1 MGDADASSLPY
12 LGEYAKS
19 GRASCKKCKIT
30 IEKGVLRLA
39 IMVQSPMF
47 DGKVPH
53 WHHAKC
59 FFTKARPH
67 TVGEIGHFDDLRWED
82 QEKLRELVK
91 DALAGK
97 IPGTK
102 GKGQSKNGTI
112 GKDFRIE
119 YSKSGGAK
127 CNVCEEKIKKGLVR
141 VSKKEYQSER
151 ALRYGPYD
159 AWNHLKCFA
168 QKQEELGYF
177 DSGDSLDGFKTL
189 SQDDQKE
196 VKSLIKKLESIKR
209 KIKEENGPESKKIKV
224 DPEEEKIKGDIK
236 NQMKKLYYYRDN
248 LSKLKKKELDY
259 IQEHNCQDIISGL
272 EPTLDRIA
280 DGMTFGALN
289 RCSECSNGQ
298 LAFKGS
304 NGYQCTGDISEWT
317 RCVYKTHE
325 PERTPFKIP
334 QEFREEYSWFQLY
347 KGSVKKRI
355 IPIGEDIKVLPT
367 KVEKDRAARVIKT
380 PFKDLKFFLEGSV
393 DKKSIEKQIK
403 DLGGRVSSRIS
414 ANTAA
419 IIADSSS
426 VGKMTDNIEKAKS
439 LQIQVIPPESLD
451 KAMKIDPETL
461 IKQHS
466 ICEWGSEPSSRIPHL
481 KKVSSSG
488 SSNSGSKAN
497 STSKSVKLTLK
508 GGGCVDPDSG
518 LDNKCH
524 VFKKGDTLY
533 SSVLGAVSV
542 QDGKNSYYKL
552 QILKHD
558 KKNHRYYLFRSWG
571 RVGTTI
577 GGKKTEDFDSSS
589 DAIREFERL
598 YEEKTGNL
606 WRHRN
611 KFEKLPGKFYP
622 LDIDFGSS
630 QSDAESKKLVL
641 SESKSKLA
649 LPIKELISLIFD
661 VESMKK
667 ALVEFE
673 IDLNKMPLGKLSRKQ
688 IEKAYSILNEAQ
700 NLLDS
705 KTQSQSKVID
715 ATNRFFTLI
724 PHDFGMNSPP
734 LLEDL
739 ELIKNKIEM
748 LDNLLEIEVAYSLLQ
763 SDSSSQENG
772 DIDPFDS
779 YYKKLNTE
787 LEVVDNSSE
796 EYQILE
802 KYVQNTHAATHDMYS
817 LEIESI
823 LKVNRKGENKK
834 FKPFR
839 KLPNRRLLWHGSR
852 MTNFVGILSQG
863 LKIAPPEAPVTGY
876 MFGKGIYFADM
887 VSKSANYCH
896 TSKKKNTGLLMLCDV
911 ALGNIYEKT
920 SAEYVEKLPPGKH
933 STMGIGKTQPDP
945 NDVTEIDGS
954 TIQYGKSVKDD
965 NLKSDLLYNEFI
977 VYDVAQVQCKY
988 LFRMKFNYKI

>member
-82 QEKLRELVK
+82 QEKLSFEFWIGFK

-196 VKSLIKKLESIKR
+196 VKSLIKKIESIKR

-304 NGYQCTGDISEWT
+304 N
-317 RCVYKTHE
+317 
-325 PERTPFKIP
+325 
-334 QEFREEYSWFQLY
+334 EFREEYSWFQLY

-367 KVEKDRAARVIKT
+367 KVEKDRAARVIKN

-393 DKKSIEKQIK
+393 DKK
-403 DLGGRVSSRIS
+403 
-414 ANTAA
+414 
-419 IIADSSS
+419 
-426 VGKMTDNIEKAKS
+426 
-439 LQIQVIPPESLD
+439 
-451 KAMKIDPETL
+451 KI
-461 IKQHS
+461 H
-466 ICEWGSEPSSRIPHL
+466 
-481 KKVSSSG
+481 
-488 SSNSGSKAN
+488 
-497 STSKSVKLTLK
+497 
-508 GGGCVDPDSG
+508 
-518 LDNKCH
+518 
-524 VFKKGDTLY
+524 
-533 SSVLGAVSV
+533 
-542 QDGKNSYYKL
+542 
-552 QILKHD
+552 
-558 KKNHRYYLFRSWG
+558 
-571 RVGTTI
+571 
-577 GGKKTEDFDSSS
+577 
-589 DAIREFERL
+589 
-598 YEEKTGNL
+598 
-606 WRHRN
+606 
-611 KFEKLPGKFYP
+611 
-622 LDIDFGSS
+622 
-630 QSDAESKKLVL
+630 
-641 SESKSKLA
+641 
-649 LPIKELISLIFD
+649 
-661 VESMKK
+661 
-667 ALVEFE
+667 
-673 IDLNKMPLGKLSRKQ
+673 
-688 IEKAYSILNEAQ
+688 
-700 NLLDS
+700 
-705 KTQSQSKVID
+705 
-715 ATNRFFTLI
+715 
-724 PHDFGMNSPP
+724 
-734 LLEDL
+734 
-739 ELIKNKIEM
+739 
-748 LDNLLEIEVAYSLLQ
+748 
-763 SDSSSQENG
+763 
-772 DIDPFDS
+772 
-779 YYKKLNTE
+779 
-787 LEVVDNSSE
+787 
-796 EYQILE
+796 
-802 KYVQNTHAATHDMYS
+802 
-817 LEIESI
+817 
-823 LKVNRKGENKK
+823 
-834 FKPFR
+834 
-839 KLPNRRLLWHGSR
+839 
-852 MTNFVGILSQG
+852 
-863 LKIAPPEAPVTGY
+863 
-876 MFGKGIYFADM
+876 
-887 VSKSANYCH
+887 
-896 TSKKKNTGLLMLCDV
+896 
-911 ALGNIYEKT
+911 
-920 SAEYVEKLPPGKH
+920 
-933 STMGIGKTQPDP
+933 
-945 NDVTEIDGS
+945 
-954 TIQYGKSVKDD
+954 
-965 NLKSDLLYNEFI
+965 
-977 VYDVAQVQCKY
+977 
-988 LFRMKFNYKI
+988 